1 MGLREVKKELID
13 LEKEEL
19 IYHISE
25 LYKKYKPVKEYFDF
39 FANPDE
45 EVILNKFKERVH
57 EGFYPNRGWRL
68 KLYRSR
74 KAINEFKK
82 LGISSEAECD
92 LLLYFTEVAVS
103 YAREKNTRTESFY
116 VRLENSL
123 EKAMEHMLKHDH
135 LALFENRIDTLISRS
150 SSFPWSCYERLIDIK
165 STMINSR

>member
-1 MGLREVKKELID
+1 MGLREVRKELNQ

-19 IYHISE
+19 LFHIGE

-45 EVILNKFKERVH
+45 ENILEKFKARVH

-82 LGISSEAECD
+82 LGISPEADAE
-92 LLLYFTEVAVS
+92 LLLYFTEVAVQ
-103 YAREKNTRTESFY
+103 YAREKKPKTETY
-116 VRLENSL
+116 YTRLENSF
-123 EKAMEHMLKHDH
+123 EKALEYMDKNGLLVQFKPACSNAVE
-135 LALFENRIDTLISRS
+135 RS
-150 SSFPWSCYERLIDIK
+150 ATFPWNCGTQMQTLFQRYYP
-165 STMINSR
+165 

>member
-1 MGLREVKKELID
+1 MGLREVKKELVE

-45 EVILNKFKERVH
+45 EIILNKFKERVH

-82 LGISSEAECD
+82 LGISTEVECD
-92 LLLYFTEVAVS
+92 LLLYFTEVAVA
-103 YAREKNTRTESFY
+103 YARDKQTRTESFY
-116 VRLENSL
+116 TRLENSL
-123 EKAMEHMLKHDH
+123 EKAIKHMIKDDH
-135 LALFENRIDTLISRS
+135 IELFVARIDTLISRS
-150 SSFPWSCYERLIDIK
+150 EGFPWKCHDRLLAIK
-165 STMINSR
+165 SSLITSR